1 MHTIVCQVLEQVK
14 QVILWV
20 LISSFYSPLLKSFG
34 LGLFQQHH
42 LLGLNKL
49 PGMNLIKVNTSTYRL
64 TEVIRSIPDD

>member
-1 MHTIVCQVLEQVK
+1 L
-14 QVILWV
+14 
-20 LISSFYSPLLKSFG
+20 SPLLKSFG

-49 PGMNLIKVNTSTYRL
+49 PGLNLIKVNTSTYRL